1 MSVRYALYYTMF
13 QHNGVLLASDY
24 RVIRIQQKGEYAMV
38 SSINLDGGTKSDE
51 WWVGQDIATYKLD
64 RWSAIV

>member
-1 MSVRYALYYTMF
+1 MF

-38 SSINLDGGTKSDE
+38 SSINLDVVTKSDE